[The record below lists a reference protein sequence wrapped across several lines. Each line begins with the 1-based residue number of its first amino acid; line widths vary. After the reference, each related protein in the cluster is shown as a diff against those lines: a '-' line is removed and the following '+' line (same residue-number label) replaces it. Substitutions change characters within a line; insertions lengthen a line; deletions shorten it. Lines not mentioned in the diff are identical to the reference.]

1 MYLIY
6 FDEVKDD
13 GSTQKYY
20 WVGGIAL
27 EASILKEIEKQVEA
41 ISTQHF
47 GSPCI
52 GHETEFHAAEIY
64 HRKGLFKEWNDPS
77 KRVGLVG
84 SLLRVLEDDRI
95 KKIYVKIDRDHF
107 DSKKFKRKKIDE
119 MAFMLFCEKANG
131 LMKRQREF
139 GMMIGDRESD
149 SLASRYAGNLSN
161 WRNFGTDYQLGR
173 SIDNLVD
180 TVHFTG
186 SHLSR
191 LLQLADVHIWC
202 RQFRALNQNPSNEVA
217 KLMLKEIASAGDALF
232 AHTYKEYPLGC

>member
-13 GSTQKYY
+13 GDTQKYY

-27 EASILKEIEKQVEA
+27 DAAILKEVEKKIEA

-64 HRKGLFKEWNDPS
+64 HRKGLFKDWTDPS
-77 KRVGLVG
+77 QRIGLIG
-84 SLLRVLEDDRI
+84 SLLKILDDDRI
-95 KKIYVKIDRDHF
+95 KKIYVKIHRAHF
-107 DSKKFKRKKIDE
+107 ASKFSAKKIDE

-131 LMKRQREF
+131 LMGRLNDF

-149 SLASRYAGNLSN
+149 SLASRYAWNLSN
-161 WRNFGTDYQLGR
+161 WRNFGTEYRLGR
-173 SIDNLVD
+173 SIEHLID

-186 SHLSR
+186 SHLSW
-191 LLQLADVHIWC
+191 LLQLADVHVWC
-202 RQFRALNQNPSNEVA
+202 RQFRSLNQKPSKDVA
-217 KLMLKEIASAGDALF
+217 KLMIQEIGGTGNALF